1 MARTERINLIQQ
13 LQAARKSYLV
23 TYVTSTRPGVDL
35 PMGDDAI
42 RLIYDHL
49 VKKPADAKQVD
60 LFIHS
65 NGGSGTV
72 PWRLVNL
79 IREFAERFEVLIPH
93 RAYSAATLTALGADK
108 IVMHPMGELGPIDP
122 TVHNAFNPRDPA
134 NNNQY
139 VGISVEDVLS
149 YFALVKEDIGIR
161 HEDELIHAL
170 TAFMQSPPF
179 QVHPLA
185 LGNVKRHHSRSR
197 LVAKKLLLTHM
208 QSDDEA
214 KIERIVDNLSSKLFY
229 HGHPISRAEAKAD
242 LDLKVENP
250 AANVEKLMWDLF
262 LDYEQE
268 MELRKPFNLSQIY
281 EAAEQA
287 QIAALQAAA
296 QAAAAQ
302 AAAVQQGGQ
311 PPQPVPPQQPQQQV
325 SPVVLLKGAFIES
338 TGHLDRHETDLR
350 IRKFATMTPAGPQ
363 VGFNAEAIRV
373 EWTRSN

>member
-1 MARTERINLIQQ
+1 MSDEAVR
-13 LQAARKSYLV
+13 LV
-23 TYVTSTRPGVDL
+23 F
-35 PMGDDAI
+35 
-42 RLIYDHL
+42 DHL
-49 VKKPADAKQVD
+49 SKKPAEVKQVD

-72 PWRLVNL
+72 PWRLVSL
-79 IREFAERFEVLIPH
+79 IREFAERFEVLIPY

-108 IVMHPMGELGPIDP
+108 IIMHPMGELGPIDP
-122 TVHNAFNPRDPA
+122 TVYNAFNPRDPA

-149 YFALVKEDIGIR
+149 YIALVKEDVGIR

-179 QVHPLA
+179 PVHPLA

-208 QSDDEA
+208 KTEDEA

-229 HGHPISRAEAKAD
+229 HGHPISRLEAKND
-242 LDLKVENP
+242 LDLEVEKAP
-250 AANVEKLMWDLF
+250 AAVEKPMWDLF

-268 MELRKPFNLSQIY
+268 LELRKPFNLSQIY

-287 QIAALQAAA
+287 QLAALQAAA

-311 PPQPVPPQQPQQQV
+311 QQPPALAPQPQQPIA
-325 SPVVLLKGAFIES
+325 PVVLIKGAFIES
-338 TGHLDRHETDLR
+338 DSLTDRHETDLR
-350 IRKFATMTPAGPQ
+350 IRKFSQMGPAGLQ
-363 VGFNAEAIRV
+363 VGFNAEPIRV
-373 EWTRSN
+373 EWTRGN